1 MCTGMS
7 PESNRGEKM
16 ISKKCYKI
24 YLIGIGGQ
32 GTIKTATII
41 GEAAM
46 SQGLNVVMSEVH
58 GMAQRGGTVVTE
70 MKIGQAESPL
80 IERNAANL
88 VLAFEPSEILRT
100 LDKIGEQTQVIANSS
115 TIVPFTVSL
124 GISTYPE
131 KKRMLD
137 KLKKEINNFYLIDAE
152 KLAKEAGH
160 LITANIVILGAA
172 LAIPGFPISR
182 KIVIESVKKNLPVR
196 MIDINLKALE
206 LGYKELFS
214 E

>member
-32 GTIKTATII
+32 GTIKTASII

-172 LAIPGFPISR
+172 LAIPGFPISK

>member
-1 MCTGMS
+1 
-7 PESNRGEKM
+7 
-16 ISKKCYKI
+16 
-24 YLIGIGGQ
+24 
-32 GTIKTATII
+32 
-41 GEAAM
+41 
-46 SQGLNVVMSEVH
+46 
-58 GMAQRGGTVVTE
+58 TVVTE

-172 LAIPGFPISR
+172 LAIPGFPISK

>member
-1 MCTGMS
+1 
-7 PESNRGEKM
+7 M
-16 ISKKCYKI
+16 ISKEAYKI

-70 MKIGQAESPL
+70 IKIGQAKSPL
-80 IERNAANL
+80 IEKNAADL

-100 LDKIGEQTQVIANSS
+100 LEKIGKQTRVIANSS

-124 GISTYPE
+124 RISQYPDKE
-131 KKRMLD
+131 KMFD
-137 KLKKEINNFYLIDAE
+137 NLKKKIDNFYLIEAE
-152 KLAKEAGH
+152 KLAKAAGD
-160 LITANIVILGAA
+160 LIAVNIVILGAA
-172 LAIPGFPISR
+172 LAIPGFPI
-182 KIVIESVKKNLPVR
+182 KKEIAIESVKKNLPASV
-196 MIDINLKALE
+196 ININLKALE
-206 LGYKELFS
+206 LGYKELS
-214 E
+214 SILS

>member
-172 LAIPGFPISR
+172 LAIPGFPISK

>member
-1 MCTGMS
+1 
-7 PESNRGEKM
+7 M
-16 ISKKCYKI
+16 ISKECYKI

-70 MKIGQAESPL
+70 IKIGQAKSPL
-80 IERNAANL
+80 IEKNAADL

-100 LDKIGEQTQVIANSS
+100 LEKIGKQTRVIANSS

-124 GISTYPE
+124 RISQYPDKE
-131 KKRMLD
+131 KMFD
-137 KLKKEINNFYLIDAE
+137 NLKKKIDNFYLIEAE
-152 KLAKEAGH
+152 KLAKAAGD
-160 LITANIVILGAA
+160 LIAVNIVILGAA
-172 LAIPGFPISR
+172 LAIPGFPI
-182 KIVIESVKKNLPVR
+182 KKEIAIESVKKNLPASV
-196 MIDINLKALE
+196 ININLKALE
-206 LGYKELFS
+206 LGYKELS
-214 E
+214 SILS

>member
-1 MCTGMS
+1 MS

>member
-1 MCTGMS
+1 MS

-172 LAIPGFPISR
+172 LAIPGFPISK

>member
-1 MCTGMS
+1 
-7 PESNRGEKM
+7 M
-16 ISKKCYKI
+16 ISKKCYRI

-46 SQGLNVVMSEVH
+46 AQGLNVVMSEVH

-70 MKIGQAESPL
+70 IKIGQAESPL
-80 IERNAANL
+80 VERNAADL

-100 LDKIGEQTQVIANSS
+100 LDKIGKQTRVIANSS
-115 TIVPFTVSL
+115 IIVPFTVSL
-124 GISTYPE
+124 GISQYPE
-131 KKRMLD
+131 KNQLFD
-137 KLKKEINNFYLIDAE
+137 KMKKELDNFYLIDAE

-160 LITANIVILGAA
+160 LIAANIVILGAA
-172 LAIPGFPISR
+172 IAISGFPV
-182 KIVIESVKKNLPVR
+182 KKEIVEESIRKNLPAR
-196 MIDINLKALE
+196 LIDINIKALE
-206 LGYKELFS
+206 LGYKELSFVFS

>member
-1 MCTGMS
+1 
-7 PESNRGEKM
+7 M

-172 LAIPGFPISR
+172 LAIPGFPISK

>member
-1 MCTGMS
+1 
-7 PESNRGEKM
+7 M